1 MPISRTPTRGFT
13 LIEILCVVILIAIFA
28 IVVIPQLNERGD
40 IKAAAAARIVMA
52 DIMYAQNRA
61 IAKQTAQYVKFDVAS
76 HTYQVQE
83 GTPPTTV
90 THPVTLKTY
99 TQTFNS
105 TAIPDVTLTS
115 AGFDGKDTLAFDE
128 IGAPYAYDS
137 AAGTQAAL
145 STGTIKI
152 AAGGYTMTLTV
163 QPYTGEITTST
174 P

>member
-13 LIEILCVVILIAIFA
+13 LIEILCVVILMAIIAV
-28 IVVIPQLNERGD
+28 VVIPQLNERGD
-40 IKAAAAARIVMA
+40 IKAAAAARVVMA

-61 IAKQTAQYVKFDVAS
+61 IAKQAMQYVKFDVVA
-76 HTYQVQE
+76 HTYEVQE
-83 GTPPTTV
+83 GTPPSTV
-90 THPVTLKTY
+90 TNPVTLKTY

-115 AGFDGKDTLAFDE
+115 VGFDGKDTLAFDE

-137 AAGTQAAL
+137 VASTSAAL
-145 STGTIKI
+145 SVGTIKI
-152 AAGGYTMTLTV
+152 AAGTYTMTLTV